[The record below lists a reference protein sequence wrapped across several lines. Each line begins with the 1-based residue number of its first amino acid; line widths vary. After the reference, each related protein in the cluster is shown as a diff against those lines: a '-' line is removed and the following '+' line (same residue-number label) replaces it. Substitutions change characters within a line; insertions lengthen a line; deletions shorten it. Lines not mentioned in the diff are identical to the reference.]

1 MPKVLLS
8 LFFVLAIALFGASPF
23 ASAAQDHDSA
33 TMLCPTVPDAATGM
47 AGNCKTP
54 SHTMSGIC
62 AIVCI
67 GAVEAPLAFASELA
81 VAPAAALPLH
91 ADFAQLNGRDGV
103 LAYRPPQSI

>member
-8 LFFVLAIALFGASPF
+8 LFFVVAIALFGASPF

-33 TMLCPTVPDAATGM
+33 TMLCPAVPEAATGM

-54 SHTMSGIC
+54 SHTMSDVC

-67 GAVEAPLAFASELA
+67 GAVEAPLAVASELA
-81 VAPAAALPLH
+81 GAAAATLPLH
-91 ADFAQLNGRDGV
+91 ADFRQLNGRNGV